1 MIKKLRGEVDK
12 LKLQKE
18 DLVKAKLM
26 QDQRLGGL
34 EQSILDLNGMVE
46 RCQREIDKNN

>member
-1 MIKKLRGEVDK
+1 LKCDIDK
-12 LKLQKE
+12 HKRDKD
-18 DLVKAKLM
+18 DLVKAKQL
-26 QDQRLGGL
+26 QDQRLASL